1 MSPVAW
7 GQAQWGNLLCRS
19 RPDTLASEPSPEARA
34 NVQAVPQGKAW
45 RRHDS
50 SDGYDWESPRQ
61 GWWSRLSIGE
71 DSNGGGCIS
80 RAETRAYQR
89 GATSP
94 PGQNPMSP
102 VAWGQAQWG
111 NLLCRSRPD
120 TLASEPSPEARANV
134 QAVPQGKAWRRHDI
148 SDGYYWESP
157 RTGWSSRLCIGED
170 SNGGG
175 CIGKGSRRHPRC
187 LEPRHERKEA

>member
-1 MSPVAW
+1 AVYQERLIAVC
-7 GQAQWGNLLCRS
+7 LC
-19 RPDTLASEPSPEARA
+19 
-34 NVQAVPQGKAW
+34 QGAAK
-45 RRHDS
+45 HFLDQQTGVK
-50 SDGYDWESPRQ
+50 D
-61 GWWSRLSIGE
+61 
-71 DSNGGGCIS
+71 IS